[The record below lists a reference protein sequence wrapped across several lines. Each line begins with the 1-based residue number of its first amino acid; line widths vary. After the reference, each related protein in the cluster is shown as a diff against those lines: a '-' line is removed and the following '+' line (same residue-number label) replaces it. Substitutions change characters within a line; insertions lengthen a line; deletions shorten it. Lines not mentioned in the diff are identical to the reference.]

1 MKRIILIVPVLFAL
15 TAGAQLAYEG
25 QSAALAQRLDAYKA
39 QAVLHQ
45 ESTAACGNLNLS
57 TWNTIYIDP
66 DFCRRDREALTWWNQ
81 TFAAPLKENQALT
94 MPDISAL
101 RMIGQIVTP
110 RTETEEENQLTEL
123 TWFRSQGFNGA
134 LLVWRGEPPETLAK
148 LAKRLQSDGW
158 MLALTY
164 GPEEQAETRNYVDPG
179 EYREAC
185 RQILPYCAFAIPCWR
200 KATFGHM
207 LHFTGSEI
215 SARKY
220 RAALTSLIRE
230 TNPTIP
236 VMGETTLDTRADY
249 KLISSAHPGT
259 TGSMIFEAAYQD
271 YRIEKVIKFMRT
283 QQLAEPYLFLVI
295 GPRPYYDANTKVH
308 YDQNAV
314 WQYNVQTCATI
325 NQNKLAALMLAGGG
339 GGTRELWGTE
349 VSDDL
354 TKTTWRK

>member
-1 MKRIILIVPVLFAL
+1 MKLALLTASVLFAI
-15 TAGAQLAYEG
+15 TAGAQLAYEA
-25 QSAALAQRLDAYKA
+25 QTEALAERLDAYKE

-45 ESTAACGNLNLS
+45 DSAAACGNLNLS

-66 DFCRRDREALTWWNQ
+66 DFCRRDREALAWWNQ
-81 TFAAPLKENQALT
+81 TFAAPLKENQAVA
-94 MPDISAL
+94 MPNISAL

-110 RTETEEENQLTEL
+110 RTETEEENQLEEL
-123 TWFRSQGFNGA
+123 TWFRSKGFNGA

-148 LAKRLQSDGW
+148 LAKRLQADGW

-185 RQILPYCAFAIPCWR
+185 RQILPSCSFVIPCWR

-207 LHFTGSEI
+207 RYFTGSES
-215 SARKY
+215 SAQKY
-220 RAALTSLIRE
+220 RSALTGLIRE
-230 TNPTIP
+230 ANPTIP

-249 KLISSAHPGT
+249 KLISSANPGT
-259 TGSMIFEAAYQD
+259 TGSMIFEAAYKD
-271 YRIEKVIKFMRT
+271 YRVEKVIKFMRK

-295 GPRPYYDANTKVH
+295 GPRPYYDADTKVH
-308 YDQNAV
+308 YDQAAV
-314 WQYNVQTCATI
+314 WQYNVQTCETI
-325 NQNKLAALMLAGGG
+325 NKNKQAALMLAGGG
-339 GGTRELWGTE
+339 GGTRQLWGTD

>member
-1 MKRIILIVPVLFAL
+1 MKHVILIGSVLFAVV
-15 TAGAQLAYEG
+15 AGAQTAYEG
-25 QSAALAQRLDAYKA
+25 QTAALAKRLDAYKE

-45 ESTAACGNLNLS
+45 ASADACGNLNLS

-66 DFCRRDREALTWWNQ
+66 NFCQRERKALTWWNQ
-81 TFAAPLKENQALT
+81 TFAAPLKENQALA

-110 RTETEEENQLTEL
+110 RTETEEENQLAEL

-134 LLVWRGEPPETLAK
+134 LLVWRGEPPEALAK
-148 LAKRLQSDGW
+148 IAKQLKSDGW
-158 MLALTY
+158 MLSLTY

-185 RQILPYCAFAIPCWR
+185 RQILPSCAFAIPCWR

-220 RAALTSLIRE
+220 RSALTSLIRE
-230 TNPTIP
+230 AYPTIP

-259 TGSMIFEAAYQD
+259 TGSMIFEAAYKD
-271 YRIEKVIKFMRT
+271 YRVEKVIKFMRA

-295 GPRPYYDANTKVH
+295 GPKPYYDCAVTA
-308 YDQNAV
+308 YYNAQEV
-314 WQYNVQTCATI
+314 WTYNVATCETI
-325 NQNKLAALMLAGGG
+325 NQNKQAALMLAGGG
-339 GGTRELWGTE
+339 GGTRQLWGTD